1 MSRDVATHLRGALRR
16 WALAARAEALRA
28 GGLVRALPGRL
39 RRLQLDPTARLI
51 TSTDAIEAGAGKVSR
66 GLRGVL
72 AKGGVGLT
80 AGLVWRSVAALTGI
94 GLAATLV
101 TALSPGLAES
111 GTAAP
116 SLASLTVQPA
126 EDSRVVRDVRRDPLG
141 GSALEGSWIV
151 LANPVA
157 MFGLDS
163 PELDR
168 QAPVYEAR
176 HVQAEARRRDDL
188 SFGSF
193 AGDRP
198 YLQLRLQVE
207 HGARPAALSFVI
219 SLVRE
224 AAERGMSIQRSGLAS
239 VIATRFGPVETS
251 DVTLSDGEAS
261 RSCIVFRKSHDELP
275 LGLSGWWCGGPDRPA
290 DRQQLICMIDRI
302 DLLNAGDDRVLRG
315 AFAKTE
321 LARQPACA
329 SPRLSAS
336 GRKTSWLDAD
346 GKAPGLRTRT
356 ATAGDPP
363 KPHPK
368 R

>member
-1 MSRDVATHLRGALRR
+1 MARG
-16 WALAARAEALRA
+16 A
-28 GGLVRALPGRL
+28 GGLASTLLGRVRRL
-39 RRLQLDPTARLI
+39 RLDPTARLI
-51 TSTDAIEAGAGKVSR
+51 SSTDALEAGAGKISR
-66 GLRGVL
+66 GVRGVL
-72 AKGGVGLT
+72 AKGGIALTTGL
-80 AGLVWRSVAALTGI
+80 AWRSIAALTGI

-101 TALSPGLAES
+101 TALSPGMAES
-111 GTAAP
+111 GAAP
-116 SLASLTVQPA
+116 TLASLTVQPA
-126 EDSRVVRDVRRDPLG
+126 GDSRVVRDVRQDPLG
-141 GSALEGSWIV
+141 GTALEGSWVV
-151 LANPVA
+151 LASPVA

-168 QAPVYEAR
+168 QVPAYEAR
-176 HVQAEARRRDDL
+176 LAQAGARRRDDL

-193 AGDRP
+193 AADRP
-198 YLQLRLQVE
+198 HLQLRLQVE
-207 HGARPAALSFVI
+207 HGAMPAASSFVI

-239 VIATRFGPVETS
+239 AIATRFGPVETA
-251 DVTLSDGEAS
+251 DATLSDGEAS
-261 RSCIVFRKSHDELP
+261 RPCIVFRKSPGELP
-275 LGLSGWWCGGPDRPA
+275 LGLSGWWCGGADRPA

-302 DLLNAGDDRVLRG
+302 DLLNAGDDRVLRS

-329 SPRLSAS
+329 TPRLSAT

-356 ATAGDPP
+356 ATARDQA
-363 KPHPK
+363 KPNPK